1 MNTMSAR
8 PTFGLPTLSFV
19 TGVSQW
25 DVLLR
30 NLARSPC
37 LQKGQLPWSAVCNA
51 SSAAEAFNAAM
62 VAAETPSQAQDDA
75 PHAHT
80 GNHWLVWVHQDVHL
94 PAGWDVHFAKAVQ
107 EAQTQWHH
115 LAVAGVYGVSGFGA
129 QCVRSGHVLDRG
141 NDLKEP
147 TPLPCLTDSLDELL
161 VAVKVGSGLRMDPA
175 LGFDFYGT
183 DLVLEAKAK
192 GLCAAVVNAYCEHW
206 SDTPAAW
213 PLSESLV
220 KRISNNAAAFERKW
234 AHVLPLST
242 SCFDM
247 AKPGDV
253 AQFLSGKPA

>member
-1 MNTMSAR
+1 MNNLSAR
-8 PTFGLPTLSFV
+8 STFGLPTLSFV

-37 LQKGQLPWSAVCNA
+37 LQKGQLAWSAVCNA
-51 SSAAEAFNAAM
+51 NSAADAFNSAM
-62 VAAETPSQAQDDA
+62 VAAETLVREDA
-75 PHAHT
+75 THSHT
-80 GNHWLVWVHQDVHL
+80 DNHWLVWVHQDVYL
-94 PAGWDVHFAKAVQ
+94 PAGWDVHFAKSLQ
-107 EAQTQWHH
+107 EAQAQWPH

-129 QCVRSGHVLDRG
+129 DCVRSGHVLDRG
-141 NDLKEP
+141 NELKEP
-147 TPLPCLTDSLDELL
+147 TPLPSLTDSLDELL

-213 PLSESLV
+213 PLPESLV
-220 KRISNNAAAFERKW
+220 QRISNNAAAFERKW
-234 AHVLPLST
+234 AHALPLST

-253 AQFLSGKPA
+253 AQFLAGKPA